1 MPECF
6 ERTANI
12 LYYSFKCESTRL
24 TSDRAIWPFD
34 GVNSFTSYY
43 ELLFHQAREETH
55 ASEENVDALDK
66 FREKW
71 NANKATLCDWC
82 NAALLVETIPEEITA
97 LEVITH
103 RILRILQPFDVMLLQ
118 ECAETSLKSRVAI
131 EGRDIIM
138 LIGDSG
144 VGKYTLM
151 HFLAGSKLVK
161 RKNYQGSGMDHI
173 EPEVFLPGLEEFTL
187 SPFMKSETHGV
198 HHCQVEFEGRIYHLC
213 DSVGLN
219 DSEGEEQDIANGS
232 TMMKVIRSCKSVKLV
247 IVLTEQ
253 VGNRLEQLGNFLT
266 SIQRFVSTISSHLG
280 SIYYLFNRT
289 NLEFFYLF
297 NAKIKSKISNLNKTE
312 NTMPGFISLMEDLRD
327 KTLNKARQSTLESAA
342 WVDILNGDRSEI
354 FRALDRMHAI
364 ENPSEVFMDHVA
376 ESSLKKIKRQCNILK
391 RQVFEAAEAK
401 NFAMLSFRLSQLR
414 SLQECFDFDGIHQA
428 FEEGLRNTFLTI
440 RSILDLAFQRIKR
453 FFKEEMSCNEEDCLE
468 CCKLVIELFEMEK
481 LRSQFSL
488 DDHRWLN

>member
-1 MPECF
+1 
-6 ERTANI
+6 
-12 LYYSFKCESTRL
+12 L

-144 VGKYTLM
+144 VGKSTLM

-173 EPEVFLPGLEEFTL
+173 EPEVVLPGLEEFTL
-187 SPFMKSETHGV
+187 SPFMKSETHGI
-198 HHCQVEFEGRIYHLC
+198 HHCKVEFEGRIYHLC

-297 NAKIKSKISNLNKTE
+297 NAKK
-312 NTMPGFISLMEDLRD
+312 R
-327 KTLNKARQSTLESAA
+327 
-342 WVDILNGDRSEI
+342 VRS
-354 FRALDRMHAI
+354 
-364 ENPSEVFMDHVA
+364 
-376 ESSLKKIKRQCNILK
+376 
-391 RQVFEAAEAK
+391 
-401 NFAMLSFRLSQLR
+401 
-414 SLQECFDFDGIHQA
+414 
-428 FEEGLRNTFLTI
+428 
-440 RSILDLAFQRIKR
+440 
-453 FFKEEMSCNEEDCLE
+453 
-468 CCKLVIELFEMEK
+468 VI
-481 LRSQFSL
+481 
-488 DDHRWLN
+488 